1 LTVQKLFQGNKQ
13 RSPACKV
20 IYGLFGLNIIQYSNR
35 VLFKNSETHI
45 QPAIYPN
52 KNPDLNILIF
62 KFPYSNAMIISIITN
77 INFHNTNHYTQLFI
91 QSNHF
96 LTLKNIFFQ
105 SQKFN
110 TNHYTLLFIQ
120 FNHFL
125 PLKNIFFQYKKNSTP
140 KHKFIKNLN
149 SIQHPNTFLLSRNL
163 QTNSEYYSYSKNSTP
178 KRTNN
183 SSSL

>member
-105 SQKFN
+105 
-110 TNHYTLLFIQ
+110 
-120 FNHFL
+120 
-125 PLKNIFFQYKKNSTP
+125 YKKNSTP